1 MNGTAMRIALF
12 THSVNPRG
20 GVVHTL
26 ELGRAL
32 HEAGQDVTIFAPSVG
47 GTPMF
52 RASPCR
58 VVLAPVAAH
67 GNDTVSMVR
76 TRIDALK
83 TALLE
88 DGASGFD
95 VLHAQD
101 SISGNA
107 LAELREAGAI
117 RGFVR
122 TVHHLD
128 AFDDARLSEWQR
140 RAFADADAVFCV
152 SDTWTRKMRDEF
164 GIAASTVNNGV
175 DVQRFHIS
183 SGAKDPDVFIKLG
196 VIGKPVVLAVG
207 GIEERKNTLQLLE
220 AFALLKQ
227 THADAQLVIAG
238 GASLL
243 DHDAYTRRFS
253 AHAAQLGL
261 RIGQGE
267 PIVATGPLD
276 DEAIPALMRRADVV
290 SMVSLREGFGLVT
303 LEALAVGAPVVVS
316 QIEPFTGYL
325 DERVCCWAQPDD
337 AASIADAL
345 RRALHDRGGIDFER
359 AVPELLARFSWHESA
374 RRHIAL
380 YASHA
385 QHIMQPLGA

>member
-47 GTPMF
+47 GAPMF

-58 VVLAPVAAH
+58 VVLAPAAAH
-67 GNDTVSMVR
+67 GNDTVMMVQ

-83 TALLE
+83 AALLE
-88 DGASGFD
+88 EGASGFD

-101 SISGNA
+101 GIGGNA
-107 LAELREAGAI
+107 LADLREAGSI

-128 AFDDARLSEWQR
+128 AFDNPRLSAWQR
-140 RAFADADAVFCV
+140 RAYADADTVLCV

-164 GIAASTVNNGV
+164 GVTASTVNNGV
-175 DVQRFHIS
+175 DVARFR
-183 SGAKDPDVFIKLG
+183 DVGSTDVCTEFGLS
-196 VIGKPVVLAVG
+196 GKPMVLAVG

-220 AFALLKQ
+220 AFALLRQ
-227 THADAQLVIAG
+227 THAEAQLVLAG

-243 DHDAYTRRFS
+243 DHDTYTQRFI
-253 AHAAQLGL
+253 ARAAQVGL
-261 RIGQGE
+261 RIGKHE
-267 PIVATGPLD
+267 PIVVTGPLED
-276 DEAIPALMRRADVV
+276 AAIPALLQRADVV
-290 SMVSLREGFGLVT
+290 SMMSLREGFGLVV
-303 LEALAVGAPVVVS
+303 LEALAAGTPVVVS

-337 AASIADAL
+337 ATSIGDAL
-345 RRALHDRGGIDFER
+345 RRALHERGGVDFER
-359 AVPELLARFSWHESA
+359 AVPELLARFSWRESA

-380 YASHA
+380 YADHV
-385 QHIMQPLGA
+385 QRIMQPLGA

>member
-47 GTPMF
+47 GAPMF

-128 AFDDARLSEWQR
+128 TFDDPRLSEWQR

-152 SDTWTRKMRDEF
+152 SDAWTRKMRDEY
-164 GIAASTVNNGV
+164 GVTASVVNNGV
-175 DVQRFHIS
+175 DVMRFRS
-183 SGAKDPDVFIKLG
+183 SGDPDACMKLG

-220 AFALLKQ
+220 AFALLRQ
-227 THADAQLVIAG
+227 THPNAQLVIAG

-243 DHDAYTRRFS
+243 DHDAYTRRFI
-253 AHAAQLGL
+253 ARAAQRGL

-267 PIVATGPLD
+267 PIVVTGPLD
-276 DEAIPALMRRADVV
+276 DAAIPALMRRADVV

-303 LEALAVGAPVVVS
+303 LEALAAGAPVVVS

-345 RRALHDRGGIDFER
+345 RRALHGRGGIDFEH

-380 YASHA
+380 YADYA

>member
-1 MNGTAMRIALF
+1 MSGAAMRIALC

-32 HEAGQDVTIFAPSVG
+32 HEAGQDVTIFAPSAG
-47 GTPMF
+47 GAPMF

-76 TRIDALK
+76 ARIDALK

-107 LAELREAGAI
+107 LAELREAGAM
-117 RGFVR
+117 RGFLR

-128 AFDDARLSEWQR
+128 TFGDARLSEWQR

-152 SDTWTRKMRDEF
+152 SDAWTRKMRDEY
-164 GIAASTVNNGV
+164 GVAASVVNNGV
-175 DVQRFHIS
+175 DVVRWRS
-183 SGAKDPDVFIKLG
+183 LGDPDVCMKPG

-220 AFALLKQ
+220 AFALLRQ
-227 THADAQLVIAG
+227 THTDAQLVIAG

-243 DHDAYTRRFS
+243 DHDAYTRRFV
-253 AHAAQLGL
+253 ARAAQLGL
-261 RIGQGE
+261 RIGPGE
-267 PIVATGPLD
+267 QVVVTGPLD
-276 DEAIPALMRRADVV
+276 DATIPALMRRADVV

-303 LEALAVGAPVVVS
+303 LEALAADTPVVVS
-316 QIEPFTGYL
+316 RIEPFTAYL
-325 DERVCCWAQPDD
+325 DERVCCWADPRD

-345 RRALHDRGGIDFER
+345 RRALHDRGGIDFEH

-380 YASHA
+380 YASHV
-385 QHIMQPLGA
+385 QHVMQALGA

>member
-47 GTPMF
+47 GAPMF

-58 VVLAPVAAH
+58 VVLAPAAAH
-67 GNDTVSMVR
+67 GNDTVMMVQ

-83 TALLE
+83 AALLE
-88 DGASGFD
+88 EGASGFD

-101 SISGNA
+101 GIGGNA
-107 LAELREAGAI
+107 LADLREAGSI

-128 AFDDARLSEWQR
+128 AFDNPRLSAWQR
-140 RAFADADAVFCV
+140 RAYADADTVLCV

-164 GIAASTVNNGV
+164 GVTASTVNNGV
-175 DVQRFHIS
+175 DVARFR
-183 SGAKDPDVFIKLG
+183 DVGSTDVCTEFGLS
-196 VIGKPVVLAVG
+196 GKPMVLAVG

-220 AFALLKQ
+220 AFALLRQ
-227 THADAQLVIAG
+227 THAEAQLVLAG

-243 DHDAYTRRFS
+243 DHDTYTQRFI
-253 AHAAQLGL
+253 ARAAQVGL
-261 RIGQGE
+261 RIGKHE
-267 PIVATGPLD
+267 PIVVTGPLED
-276 DEAIPALMRRADVV
+276 AAIPALLQRADVV
-290 SMVSLREGFGLVT
+290 SMMSLREGFGLVV
-303 LEALAVGAPVVVS
+303 LEALAAGTPVVVS

-337 AASIADAL
+337 ATSIGDAL
-345 RRALHDRGGIDFER
+345 RRALHERGGVDFER
-359 AVPELLARFSWHESA
+359 AVPELLARFSWRESA

-380 YASHA
+380 YANHV
-385 QHIMQPLGA
+385 QRIMQPVGA

>member
-47 GTPMF
+47 GAPMF
-52 RASPCR
+52 RASSCR
-58 VVLAPVAAH
+58 VVLAPVAAY

-83 TALLE
+83 TALIE

-128 AFDDARLSEWQR
+128 TFDDARLSEWQR
-140 RAFADADAVFCV
+140 RAFADADTVFCV
-152 SDTWTRKMRDEF
+152 SDAWTRKMRDDY
-164 GIAASTVNNGV
+164 GVAASVVNNGV
-175 DVQRFHIS
+175 DVMRFRA
-183 SGAKDPDVFIKLG
+183 SGDSDVCMKLG
-196 VIGKPVVLAVG
+196 VIGKPVVMAVG
-207 GIEERKNTLQLLE
+207 GIEERKNTLQLLD
-220 AFALLKQ
+220 AFALLRQ
-227 THADAQLVIAG
+227 THVNAQLVIAG

-243 DHDAYTRRFS
+243 DHDAYTRRFITR
-253 AHAAQLGL
+253 AAQLVL

-267 PIVATGPLD
+267 PIVVTGPLD
-276 DEAIPALMRRADVV
+276 DAAIPALMRRADVV
-290 SMVSLREGFGLVT
+290 SMMSLREGFGLVT
-303 LEALAVGAPVVVS
+303 LEALAAGAPVVVS
-316 QIEPFTGYL
+316 KIEPFTGYL

-345 RRALHDRGGIDFER
+345 RRALHERGGIDFEH

-380 YASHA
+380 YASHV
-385 QHIMQPLGA
+385 QRNMQPLGA

>member
-47 GTPMF
+47 GAPMF

-58 VVLAPVAAH
+58 VVLAPAAAH
-67 GNDTVSMVR
+67 GNDTVMMVQ

-83 TALLE
+83 AAVLE
-88 DGASGFD
+88 EGASGFD

-101 SISGNA
+101 GIGGNA
-107 LAELREAGAI
+107 LADLREAGSI

-128 AFDDARLSEWQR
+128 AFDNPRLSAWQR
-140 RAFADADAVFCV
+140 RAYADADTVLCV

-164 GIAASTVNNGV
+164 GVTASTVNNGV
-175 DVQRFHIS
+175 DVARFR
-183 SGAKDPDVFIKLG
+183 DVGSTDVCTEFGLS
-196 VIGKPVVLAVG
+196 GKPMVLAVG

-220 AFALLKQ
+220 AFALLRQ
-227 THADAQLVIAG
+227 THAEAQLVLAG

-243 DHDAYTRRFS
+243 DHDTYTQRFI
-253 AHAAQLGL
+253 ARAAQVGL
-261 RIGQGE
+261 RIGKHE
-267 PIVATGPLD
+267 PIVVTGPLED
-276 DEAIPALMRRADVV
+276 AAIPALLQRADVV
-290 SMVSLREGFGLVT
+290 SMMSLREGFGLVV
-303 LEALAVGAPVVVS
+303 LEALAAGTPVVVS

-337 AASIADAL
+337 ATSIGDAL
-345 RRALHDRGGIDFER
+345 RRALHERGGVDFER
-359 AVPELLARFSWHESA
+359 AVPELLARFSWRESA

-380 YASHA
+380 YANHV
-385 QHIMQPLGA
+385 QRIMQPLGA

>member
-1 MNGTAMRIALF
+1 MNSTPMRIALF

-47 GTPMF
+47 GAPMF

-58 VVLAPVAAH
+58 VVLAPAAAH
-67 GNDTVSMVR
+67 GNDTVMMVQ

-83 TALLE
+83 AALLE
-88 DGASGFD
+88 EGESGFD
-95 VLHAQD
+95 VLHTQD
-101 SISGNA
+101 GIGGNA
-107 LAELREAGAI
+107 LADLREAGAI

-128 AFDDARLSEWQR
+128 AFDNPRLSAWQR
-140 RAFADADAVFCV
+140 RAYVDAETVLCV

-164 GIAASTVNNGV
+164 GVTASTVNNGV
-175 DVQRFHIS
+175 DVARFR
-183 SGAKDPDVFIKLG
+183 DVGSMDVCSEFGLS
-196 VIGKPVVLAVG
+196 GKPMVLAVG

-220 AFALLKQ
+220 AFALLRQ
-227 THADAQLVIAG
+227 THAEAQLVIAG

-243 DHDAYTRRFS
+243 DHDTYTQGFIKR
-253 AHAAQLGL
+253 AAELGL
-261 RIGQGE
+261 RIGKHE
-267 PIVATGPLD
+267 PIVVTGPLD
-276 DEAIPALMRRADVV
+276 DAAIPALLQRADAV
-290 SMVSLREGFGLVT
+290 SMMSLREGFGLVV
-303 LEALAVGAPVVVS
+303 LEALAAGTPVVVS

-337 AASIADAL
+337 PASIAGAL
-345 RRALHDRGGIDFER
+345 RRALHERGGIDFEH
-359 AVPELLARFSWHESA
+359 AVPELLARFSWRESA

-380 YASHA
+380 YANHV
-385 QHIMQPLGA
+385 QRIMQPLGA

>member
-47 GTPMF
+47 GAPMF

-58 VVLAPVAAH
+58 VVLAPAAAH
-67 GNDTVSMVR
+67 GNDTVMMVQ

-83 TALLE
+83 AALLE
-88 DGASGFD
+88 EGASGFD

-101 SISGNA
+101 GIGGNA
-107 LAELREAGAI
+107 LADLREAGSI

-128 AFDDARLSEWQR
+128 AFDNPRLSAWQR
-140 RAFADADAVFCV
+140 RAYADADTVLCV

-164 GIAASTVNNGV
+164 GVTASTVNNGV
-175 DVQRFHIS
+175 DVARFR
-183 SGAKDPDVFIKLG
+183 DVASTDVCTEFGLS
-196 VIGKPVVLAVG
+196 GKPMVLAVG

-220 AFALLKQ
+220 AFALLRQ
-227 THADAQLVIAG
+227 THAEAQLVLAG

-243 DHDAYTRRFS
+243 DHDTYTQRFI
-253 AHAAQLGL
+253 ARAAQVGL
-261 RIGQGE
+261 RIGKHE
-267 PIVATGPLD
+267 PIVVTGPLED
-276 DEAIPALMRRADVV
+276 AAIPALLQRADVV
-290 SMVSLREGFGLVT
+290 SMMSLREGFGLVV
-303 LEALAVGAPVVVS
+303 LEALAAGTPVVVS

-337 AASIADAL
+337 ATSIGDAL
-345 RRALHDRGGIDFER
+345 RRALHERGGVDFEH
-359 AVPELLARFSWHESA
+359 AVPELLARFSWRESA

-380 YASHA
+380 YANHV
-385 QHIMQPLGA
+385 QRIMQPLGA

>member
-47 GTPMF
+47 GAPMF

-58 VVLAPVAAH
+58 VVLAPAAAH
-67 GNDTVSMVR
+67 GNDTVMMVQ

-83 TALLE
+83 AALLE
-88 DGASGFD
+88 EGASGFD

-101 SISGNA
+101 GIGGNA
-107 LAELREAGAI
+107 LADLREAGSI

-128 AFDDARLSEWQR
+128 AFDNPRLSAWQR
-140 RAFADADAVFCV
+140 RAYADADTVLCV

-164 GIAASTVNNGV
+164 GVTASTVNNGV
-175 DVQRFHIS
+175 DVARFR
-183 SGAKDPDVFIKLG
+183 DVGSTDVCTEFGLS
-196 VIGKPVVLAVG
+196 GKPLVLAVG

-220 AFALLKQ
+220 AFALLRQ
-227 THADAQLVIAG
+227 THAEAQLVLAG

-243 DHDAYTRRFS
+243 DHDTYTQRFI
-253 AHAAQLGL
+253 ARAAQVGL
-261 RIGQGE
+261 RIGKHE
-267 PIVATGPLD
+267 PIVVTGPLED
-276 DEAIPALMRRADVV
+276 AAIPALC
-290 SMVSLREGFGLVT
+290 LREIG
-303 LEALAVGAPVVVS
+303 
-316 QIEPFTGYL
+316 
-325 DERVCCWAQPDD
+325 
-337 AASIADAL
+337 
-345 RRALHDRGGIDFER
+345 RAH
-359 AVPELLARFSWHESA
+359 V
-374 RRHIAL
+374 
-380 YASHA
+380 
-385 QHIMQPLGA
+385 

>member
-47 GTPMF
+47 GAPMF

-128 AFDDARLSEWQR
+128 TFDDPRLSEWQR

-152 SDTWTRKMRDEF
+152 SDAWTRKMRDEY
-164 GIAASTVNNGV
+164 GVTASVVNNGV
-175 DVQRFHIS
+175 DVMRFRS
-183 SGAKDPDVFIKLG
+183 SGDPDACMKLG

-220 AFALLKQ
+220 AFALLRQ
-227 THADAQLVIAG
+227 THPNAQLVIAG

-243 DHDAYTRRFS
+243 DHDAYTRRFI
-253 AHAAQLGL
+253 ARAAQRGL

-267 PIVATGPLD
+267 PIVVTGPLD
-276 DEAIPALMRRADVV
+276 DAAIPALMRRADVV

-303 LEALAVGAPVVVS
+303 LEALAAGAPVVVS

-325 DERVCCWAQPDD
+325 DETVCCWAQPDD

-345 RRALHDRGGIDFER
+345 RRALHERGGIDFEH

-380 YASHA
+380 YANYA

>member
-47 GTPMF
+47 GAPMF

-58 VVLAPVAAH
+58 VVLAPAAAH
-67 GNDTVSMVR
+67 GNDTVMMVQ

-83 TALLE
+83 AALLE
-88 DGASGFD
+88 EGASGFD

-101 SISGNA
+101 GIGGNA
-107 LAELREAGAI
+107 LADLREAGSI

-128 AFDDARLSEWQR
+128 AFDNPRLSAWQR
-140 RAFADADAVFCV
+140 RAYADADTVLCV
-152 SDTWTRKMRDEF
+152 SDMWTRKMRDEF
-164 GIAASTVNNGV
+164 GVTASTVNNGV
-175 DVQRFHIS
+175 DVVRFR
-183 SGAKDPDVFIKLG
+183 DVGSTDVCTEFGLS
-196 VIGKPVVLAVG
+196 GKPMVLAVG

-220 AFALLKQ
+220 AFALLRQ
-227 THADAQLVIAG
+227 THAEAQLVLAG

-243 DHDAYTRRFS
+243 DHDTYTQRFI
-253 AHAAQLGL
+253 ARAAQVGL
-261 RIGQGE
+261 RIGKHE
-267 PIVATGPLD
+267 PIVVTGPLED
-276 DEAIPALMRRADVV
+276 AAIPALLQRADVV
-290 SMVSLREGFGLVT
+290 SMMSLREGFGLVV
-303 LEALAVGAPVVVS
+303 LEALAAGTPVVVS

-337 AASIADAL
+337 ATSIGDAL
-345 RRALHDRGGIDFER
+345 RRALHERGGVDFEH
-359 AVPELLARFSWHESA
+359 AVPELLARFSWRESA

-380 YASHA
+380 YANHV
-385 QHIMQPLGA
+385 QRIMQPLGA

>member
-1 MNGTAMRIALF
+1 MNSTAMRIALF

-47 GTPMF
+47 GAPMF

-58 VVLAPVAAH
+58 VVLAPAAAH
-67 GNDTVSMVR
+67 GNDTVTMVQ
-76 TRIDALK
+76 TRIEALK
-83 TALLE
+83 AALLE
-88 DGASGFD
+88 EGASGFD

-101 SISGNA
+101 GIGGNA

-128 AFDDARLSEWQR
+128 AFDHPRLSAWQR
-140 RAFADADAVFCV
+140 RAYVDAGTVLCV

-164 GIAASTVNNGV
+164 GVTASTVNNGV
-175 DVQRFHIS
+175 DVARFR
-183 SGAKDPDVFIKLG
+183 DVEGGLDVCNAFGLT
-196 VIGKPVVLAVG
+196 GKPVVLAVG

-220 AFALLKQ
+220 AFALLRR
-227 THADAQLVIAG
+227 THTEAQLVIAG

-243 DHDAYTRRFS
+243 DHDAYTRRFV
-253 AHAAQLGL
+253 ARAAELDL
-261 RIGQGE
+261 RIGRHGA
-267 PIVATGPLD
+267 IVVTGPLED
-276 DEAIPALMRRADVV
+276 AAIAALMQRADVV
-290 SMVSLREGFGLVT
+290 SMMSLREGFGLVV
-303 LEALAVGAPVVVS
+303 LEALAAGAPVVVS
-316 QIEPFTGYL
+316 RIEPFTGYL

-337 AASIADAL
+337 ASTIADAL
-345 RRALHDRGGIDFER
+345 RRALHQRGGIDFEH
-359 AVPELLARFSWHESA
+359 AVPELLERFSWRESA

-380 YASHA
+380 YADHV
-385 QHIMQPLGA
+385 QRITQPPGA

>member
-47 GTPMF
+47 GAPMF

-128 AFDDARLSEWQR
+128 TFDDPRLCEWQR

-152 SDTWTRKMRDEF
+152 SDAWTCKMRDEY
-164 GIAASTVNNGV
+164 GVTASVVNNGV
-175 DVQRFHIS
+175 DVMRFRS
-183 SGAKDPDVFIKLG
+183 SGDPDACMKLG

-220 AFALLKQ
+220 AFALLRQ
-227 THADAQLVIAG
+227 THPNAQLVIAG

-243 DHDAYTRRFS
+243 DHDAYTRRFI
-253 AHAAQLGL
+253 ARAAQRGL

-267 PIVATGPLD
+267 PIVVTGPLD
-276 DEAIPALMRRADVV
+276 DAAIPALMRRADVV

-303 LEALAVGAPVVVS
+303 LEALAAGAPVVVS

-345 RRALHDRGGIDFER
+345 RRALHGRGGIDFEH

-380 YASHA
+380 YANCA

>member
-47 GTPMF
+47 GAPMF

-83 TALLE
+83 TALIE

-128 AFDDARLSEWQR
+128 TFDDPRL
-140 RAFADADAVFCV
+140 C
-152 SDTWTRKMRDEF
+152 
-164 GIAASTVNNGV
+164 
-175 DVQRFHIS
+175 
-183 SGAKDPDVFIKLG
+183 
-196 VIGKPVVLAVG
+196 
-207 GIEERKNTLQLLE
+207 ER
-220 AFALLKQ
+220 
-227 THADAQLVIAG
+227 H
-238 GASLL
+238 
-243 DHDAYTRRFS
+243 HDR
-253 AHAAQLGL
+253 Q
-261 RIGQGE
+261 
-267 PIVATGPLD
+267 
-276 DEAIPALMRRADVV
+276 
-290 SMVSLREGFGLVT
+290 
-303 LEALAVGAPVVVS
+303 
-316 QIEPFTGYL
+316 
-325 DERVCCWAQPDD
+325 
-337 AASIADAL
+337 L
-345 RRALHDRGGIDFER
+345 RRARPDVAHGVRRVLLFAGVEGVPSRRVGVSRPAGGRVRGR
-359 AVPELLARFSWHESA
+359 L
-374 RRHIAL
+374 
-380 YASHA
+380 SH
-385 QHIMQPLGA
+385 Q

>member
-47 GTPMF
+47 GAPMF

-67 GNDTVSMVR
+67 GNDTVSMVQM
-76 TRIDALK
+76 RIDALK

-88 DGASGFD
+88 DGVSGFD

-128 AFDDARLSEWQR
+128 TFDDARLSEWQR
-140 RAFADADAVFCV
+140 RAFADADVVFCV
-152 SDTWTRKMRDEF
+152 SDAWTRKMRDEY
-164 GIAASTVNNGV
+164 GVTASVVNNGV
-175 DVQRFHIS
+175 DVMRFRS
-183 SGAKDPDVFIKLG
+183 SGDPDACMKLG
-196 VIGKPVVLAVG
+196 VTGKPVVLAVG
-207 GIEERKNTLQLLE
+207 GIEVRKNTLQLLE
-220 AFALLKQ
+220 AFALLRQ

-243 DHDAYTRRFS
+243 DHDAYTRRFI
-253 AHAAQLGL
+253 ARAAQLDL

-267 PIVATGPLD
+267 PIVITGPLD
-276 DEAIPALMRRADVV
+276 DTAIPALMRRADVV

-303 LEALAVGAPVVVS
+303 LEALVAGAPVVVS

-325 DERVCCWAQPDD
+325 DETVCCWAQPDD

-345 RRALHDRGGIDFER
+345 RRALHERGGIDFEH

-380 YASHA
+380 YANYA

>member
-47 GTPMF
+47 GAPMF

-58 VVLAPVAAH
+58 VVLAPAAAH
-67 GNDTVSMVR
+67 GNDTVMMVQ

-83 TALLE
+83 AALLE
-88 DGASGFD
+88 EGASGFD

-101 SISGNA
+101 GIGGNA
-107 LAELREAGAI
+107 LADLREAGSI

-128 AFDDARLSEWQR
+128 AFANPRLSAWQQ
-140 RAFADADAVFCV
+140 RAYADADTVLCV

-164 GIAASTVNNGV
+164 GVTASTVNNGV
-175 DVQRFHIS
+175 DVARFRDVGSTDICTEFGL
-183 SGAKDPDVFIKLG
+183 SGTPM
-196 VIGKPVVLAVG
+196 VLAVG

-220 AFALLKQ
+220 AFALLRQ
-227 THADAQLVIAG
+227 THAEAQLVLAG

-243 DHDAYTRRFS
+243 DHDTYTQRFI
-253 AHAAQLGL
+253 ARAAQVGL
-261 RIGQGE
+261 RIGKHE
-267 PIVATGPLD
+267 PIVVTGPLED
-276 DEAIPALMRRADVV
+276 AAIPALLQRADVV
-290 SMVSLREGFGLVT
+290 SMMSLREGFGLVV
-303 LEALAVGAPVVVS
+303 LEALAAGTPVVVS

-325 DERVCCWAQPDD
+325 DERVCCWAQPDN
-337 AASIADAL
+337 ATSIGNAL
-345 RRALHDRGGIDFER
+345 RRALHERGGVDFEH
-359 AVPELLARFSWHESA
+359 AVPELLARFSWRESA

-380 YASHA
+380 YANHV
-385 QHIMQPLGA
+385 QRIMQPLGA

>member
-47 GTPMF
+47 GAPMF

-88 DGASGFD
+88 DGVSGFD

-128 AFDDARLSEWQR
+128 TFDDARLSEWQR
-140 RAFADADAVFCV
+140 RAFADADVVFCV
-152 SDTWTRKMRDEF
+152 SDAWTRKMRDEY
-164 GIAASTVNNGV
+164 GVTASVVNNGV
-175 DVQRFHIS
+175 DVMRFRS
-183 SGAKDPDVFIKLG
+183 SGDPDVCMKLG

-220 AFALLKQ
+220 AFALLRQ

-243 DHDAYTRRFS
+243 DHDAYTRRFI
-253 AHAAQLGL
+253 AHAAQLDL

-267 PIVATGPLD
+267 PIVITGPLD
-276 DEAIPALMRRADVV
+276 DTAIPALMRRANVV

-303 LEALAVGAPVVVS
+303 LEALAAGAPVVVS

-325 DERVCCWAQPDD
+325 DERVCCWGPT
-337 AASIADAL
+337 
-345 RRALHDRGGIDFER
+345 R
-359 AVPELLARFSWHESA
+359 
-374 RRHIAL
+374 
-380 YASHA
+380 
-385 QHIMQPLGA
+385 

>member
-1 MNGTAMRIALF
+1 MNRTPMRIALF

-47 GTPMF
+47 GAPMF
-52 RASPCR
+52 RAAPCR
-58 VVLAPVAAH
+58 VVLAPAAAH
-67 GNDTVSMVR
+67 GNDTVKMVQ

-83 TALLE
+83 AALLE
-88 DGASGFD
+88 AGASGFD

-101 SISGNA
+101 SIGGNA
-107 LAELREAGAI
+107 LADLREAGVI

-128 AFDDARLSEWQR
+128 AFDNPRLSAWQR
-140 RAFADADAVFCV
+140 RAYADADTVLCV

-164 GIAASTVNNGV
+164 GVTASTVNNGV
-175 DVQRFHIS
+175 DVTRFRDVE
-183 SGAKDPDVFIKLG
+183 GGPDVCNQFGLT
-196 VIGKPVVLAVG
+196 GKPVVLAVG

-220 AFALLKQ
+220 AFVLLQQ
-227 THADAQLVIAG
+227 THAQAQLVIAG

-243 DHDAYTRRFS
+243 DHDAYAQRFI
-253 AHAAQLGL
+253 ARAAELGL
-261 RIGQGE
+261 RIGKHE
-267 PIVATGPLD
+267 PVVVTGPLED
-276 DEAIPALMRRADVV
+276 AAIPALLQRADVV
-290 SMVSLREGFGLVT
+290 SMMSLREGFGLVV
-303 LEALAVGAPVVVS
+303 LEALAAGTPVVVS

-325 DERVCCWAQPDD
+325 DERVCCWAQPSD
-337 AASIADAL
+337 AASIAGAL
-345 RRALHDRGGIDFER
+345 RRALHERGGIDFKD
-359 AVPELLARFSWHESA
+359 AVPELLARFSWRESA

-380 YASHA
+380 YANHV
-385 QHIMQPLGA
+385 QRIMQPLGA

>member
-1 MNGTAMRIALF
+1 MSGGTTMRIALF

-26 ELGRAL
+26 ELARAL
-32 HEAGQDVTIFAPSVG
+32 REAGQDVTVFAPSVG
-47 GTPMF
+47 GAPMF

-67 GNDTVSMVR
+67 GGDTVKMVQ

-83 TALLE
+83 AALLE
-88 DGASGFD
+88 EGVSGFD

-107 LAELREAGAI
+107 LAELREMGRI
-117 RGFVR
+117 RGYVR

-128 AFDDARLSEWQR
+128 TFDNPCLSEWQR
-140 RAFADADAVFCV
+140 RAFADADTVLCV
-152 SDTWTRKMRDEF
+152 SDAWTKRMRNEY

-175 DVQRFHIS
+175 DVKRFHCACEFDDTDIC
-183 SGAKDPDVFIKLG
+183 AKLG
-196 VIGKPVVLAVG
+196 VGGKPVVLAVG

-220 AFALLKQ
+220 AFAWLKQ
-227 THADAQLVIAG
+227 THPGAQLVIAG

-243 DHDAYTRRFS
+243 DHDGYTRRFM
-253 AHAAQLGL
+253 ARAAALG
-261 RIGQGE
+261 QA
-267 PIVATGPLD
+267 VTVTGPLD
-276 DEAIPALMRRADVV
+276 DKEIIAVMRASDVV
-290 SMVSLREGFGLVT
+290 AMVSVREGFGLVT
-303 LEALAVGAPVVVS
+303 LEALAAGKPVVVS
-316 QIEPFTGYL
+316 RIEPFTGYL
-325 DERVCCWAQPDD
+325 DERVCCWAEPGD

-345 RRALHDRGGIDFER
+345 RRALHERGGIDFEH
-359 AVPELLARFSWHESA
+359 AVPELLARFSWRESA

-380 YASHA
+380 YASHLRHFA
-385 QHIMQPLGA
+385 QALSV

>member
-1 MNGTAMRIALF
+1 MNGAAMRIALF

-32 HEAGQDVTIFAPSVG
+32 HEAGQDVTIFAPSAG
-47 GTPMF
+47 GAPMF

-76 TRIDALK
+76 ARIDALK
-83 TALLE
+83 AALLD
-88 DGASGFD
+88 DGPSGFD

-107 LAELREAGAI
+107 LAELREAGAV

-122 TVHHLD
+122 TIHHLD
-128 AFDDARLSEWQR
+128 TFDDAQLNEWQR

-152 SDTWTRKMRDEF
+152 SDAWTRKIRDEY
-164 GIAASTVNNGV
+164 GVAASVVDNGV
-175 DVQRFHIS
+175 DAVRWRS
-183 SGAKDPDVFIKLG
+183 PGGPDVCMKLG
-196 VIGKPVVLAVG
+196 VTGEPVVLAVG

-220 AFALLKQ
+220 AFALLRK
-227 THADAQLVIAG
+227 THTGAQLVIAG

-243 DHDAYTRRFS
+243 DHDAYTRRFV
-253 AHAAQLGL
+253 ARAAQLGL

-267 PIVATGPLD
+267 QIVVTGPLD
-276 DEAIPALMRRADVV
+276 DATIPALMRRADVV

-303 LEALAVGAPVVVS
+303 LEALAADTPVVVS
-316 QIEPFTGYL
+316 RIEPFTGYL
-325 DERVCCWAQPDD
+325 DERVCCWAEPRD

-345 RRALHDRGGIDFER
+345 RRALHDRGGIDFEH

-380 YASHA
+380 YASHV
-385 QHIMQPLGA
+385 QHVMQALGA

>member
-47 GTPMF
+47 GAPMF

-58 VVLAPVAAH
+58 VVLAPAAAH
-67 GNDTVSMVR
+67 GNDTVMMVQ

-83 TALLE
+83 AAMLE
-88 DGASGFD
+88 EGASGFD

-101 SISGNA
+101 GIGGNA
-107 LAELREAGAI
+107 LADLREAGSI

-128 AFDDARLSEWQR
+128 AFDNPRLSAWQR
-140 RAFADADAVFCV
+140 RAYADADTVLCV
-152 SDTWTRKMRDEF
+152 SDTWTRNMRDEF
-164 GIAASTVNNGV
+164 GVTASTVNNGV
-175 DVQRFHIS
+175 DVARFR
-183 SGAKDPDVFIKLG
+183 DVGSTDVCAEFGLS
-196 VIGKPVVLAVG
+196 GKPMVLAVG

-220 AFALLKQ
+220 AFALLRQ
-227 THADAQLVIAG
+227 THAEAQLVLAG

-243 DHDAYTRRFS
+243 DHDTYTQRFI
-253 AHAAQLGL
+253 ARAAQVGL
-261 RIGQGE
+261 RIGKHE
-267 PIVATGPLD
+267 PIVVTGPLED
-276 DEAIPALMRRADVV
+276 AAIPALLQRADVV
-290 SMVSLREGFGLVT
+290 SMMSLREGFGLVV
-303 LEALAVGAPVVVS
+303 LEALAAGTPVVVS
-316 QIEPFTGYL
+316 QIEPFIGYL

-337 AASIADAL
+337 ATSIGDAL
-345 RRALHDRGGIDFER
+345 RRALHERGGVDFER
-359 AVPELLARFSWHESA
+359 AVPELLARFSWRESA

-380 YASHA
+380 YANHV
-385 QHIMQPLGA
+385 QRIMQPLGA

>member
-1 MNGTAMRIALF
+1 MNGAAMRIALF

-32 HEAGQDVTIFAPSVG
+32 HEAGQDVTIFAPSAG
-47 GTPMF
+47 SAPMF

-58 VVLAPVAAH
+58 VVLAPVAGH

-76 TRIDALK
+76 ARIDALK
-83 TALLE
+83 AALLD
-88 DGASGFD
+88 DGPSGFD

-107 LAELREAGAI
+107 LAELREAGAV

-128 AFDDARLSEWQR
+128 TFDDAQLNEWQR

-152 SDTWTRKMRDEF
+152 SDAWTRKIRDEY
-164 GIAASTVNNGV
+164 GVAASVVDNGV
-175 DVQRFHIS
+175 DVVRWRS
-183 SGAKDPDVFIKLG
+183 PGGPDVCMKLG
-196 VIGKPVVLAVG
+196 VTGEPVVLAVG

-220 AFALLKQ
+220 AFALLRQ
-227 THADAQLVIAG
+227 THTGAQLVIAG

-243 DHDAYTRRFS
+243 DHDAYTRRFV
-253 AHAAQLGL
+253 ARAAQLGL

-267 PIVATGPLD
+267 QSVVTGPLD
-276 DEAIPALMRRADVV
+276 DATIPALMRRADVV

-303 LEALAVGAPVVVS
+303 LEALAADTPVVVS
-316 QIEPFTGYL
+316 RIEPFTGYL
-325 DERVCCWAQPDD
+325 DERVCCWAEPRD

-345 RRALHDRGGIDFER
+345 RRALHDRGGIDFEH

-380 YASHA
+380 YASHV
-385 QHIMQPLGA
+385 QHVMQALGA

>member
-1 MNGTAMRIALF
+1 LI
-12 THSVNPRG
+12 
-20 GVVHTL
+20 
-26 ELGRAL
+26 
-32 HEAGQDVTIFAPSVG
+32 
-47 GTPMF
+47 
-52 RASPCR
+52 
-58 VVLAPVAAH
+58 
-67 GNDTVSMVR
+67 
-76 TRIDALK
+76 
-83 TALLE
+83 E

-128 AFDDARLSEWQR
+128 TFDDARLSEWQR
-140 RAFADADAVFCV
+140 RAFADADVVFCV
-152 SDTWTRKMRDEF
+152 SDAWTRKMRDEY
-164 GIAASTVNNGV
+164 GVTASVVNNGV
-175 DVQRFHIS
+175 DVMRFRS
-183 SGAKDPDVFIKLG
+183 SGDPDVCMKLG

-220 AFALLKQ
+220 AFALLRQ
-227 THADAQLVIAG
+227 THPNAQLVIAG

-243 DHDAYTRRFS
+243 DHDAYTRRFI
-253 AHAAQLGL
+253 ARAAQRGL

-267 PIVATGPLD
+267 PIVVTGPLD
-276 DEAIPALMRRADVV
+276 DAAIPALMRRADVV

-303 LEALAVGAPVVVS
+303 LEALAAGAPVVVS

-345 RRALHDRGGIDFER
+345 RRALHGRGGIDFEH

-380 YASHA
+380 YANYA